1 MILTK
6 KNNENKQKL
15 LTAPTTPNA
24 PAHGRSSHR
33 GHVASVC
40 RLGGRMW
47 WMWNIIFFPLQVISS
62 THTTNGKTPAN
73 TQTLKVTYT
82 QTHTKYKHHSRNYKK
97 KYSQLFDGQF
107 EDNINQFS
115 RSKFSCA
122 RRNPLNLPIF
132 IYGNTPPHYQ
142 REIEKSFLG

>member
-15 LTAPTTPNA
+15 LTAPTTA
-24 PAHGRSSHR
+24 TLLLMGSSHR

-40 RLGGRMW
+40 RLGVECGECETLF
-47 WMWNIIFFPLQVISS
+47 FFPLQVISS
-62 THTTNGKTPAN
+62 THTTNGKSPAN

-107 EDNINQFS
+107 EDNMNQSS